1 MVGGGMMQQKGF
13 TIVELLIVI
22 VVIAI
27 LAAITVVAFNGIQNR
42 ANDVAVQNDMSMIAR
57 KLKAYA
63 TTDGVYPTS
72 GVDMYNLGLK
82 VTKGAYGNHFYNGVS
97 YYNLVYCWP
106 NSGSIDTFA
115 LVASSKSG
123 KVFEYTPSGVLRE
136 ASYGF
141 TGGSAGICT
150 NAGVSTGGST
160 RHWFYDNNAWQ
171 SFAG

>member
-1 MVGGGMMQQKGF
+1 MMQQKGF

-42 ANDVAVQNDMSMIAR
+42 DNDVAVQNDMSMIAR
-57 KLKAYA
+57 KQKAYA

>member
-1 MVGGGMMQQKGF
+1 MNVGAKQTGF

-27 LAAITVVAFNGIQNR
+27 LATIGILAYSGIRDR
-42 ANDVAVQNDMSMIAR
+42 ANDSAVKSDLNMIAR
-57 KLKAYA
+57 KLRLYA
-63 TTDGVYPTS
+63 VNDGVYPTS
-72 GVDMYNLGLK
+72 GTDMYNLGLK
-82 VTKGAYGNHFYNGVS
+82 VNKNAYGNHYYNGTS

-106 NSGSIDTFA
+106 NSGPIDSFA

-123 KVFEYTPSGVLRE
+123 KVFEYTPGGALRE
-136 ASYGF
+136 ASYAF

-150 NAGVSTGGST
+150 NAGITTGGTT
-160 RHWFYDNNAWQ
+160 RHWFYDAGAWQ

>member
-1 MVGGGMMQQKGF
+1 MLVGKTKNGF

-27 LAAITVVAFNGIQNR
+27 LAAITIVAFNGIQDR
-42 ANDVAVQNDMSMIAR
+42 ANDTAVQNDLSMMAR

-72 GVDMYNLGLK
+72 WADMANLNLK

-106 NSGSIDTFA
+106 NSGVIDTFA
-115 LVASSKSG
+115 LVAASKSG
-123 KVFEYTPSGVLRE
+123 KVYEYTSSGILRQ
-136 ASYGF
+136 ASYAY

-150 NAGVSTGGST
+150 NAGVTTGGTT

>member
-1 MVGGGMMQQKGF
+1 MLVGKTKNGF

-27 LAAITVVAFNGIQNR
+27 LAAITVVAFNGVQDR
-42 ANDVAVQNDMSMIAR
+42 ANDTAVQNDLSTIAR
-57 KLKAYA
+57 KLKAFA
-63 TTDGVYPTS
+63 TTDGVYPTTGTEMTS
-72 GVDMYNLGLK
+72 LGLK

-106 NSGSIDTFA
+106 NSGAIDTFA
-115 LVASSKSG
+115 LVAASKSG
-123 KVFEYTPSGVLRE
+123 KVYEYTPTGILRQ
-136 ASYGF
+136 ASYAF

-150 NAGVSTGGST
+150 NAGVTTGGST

>member
-1 MVGGGMMQQKGF
+1 MVVGKTNKGF

-27 LAAITVVAFNGIQNR
+27 LATIGILAYSGIRDN
-42 ANDVAVQNDMSMIAR
+42 ANDSAVKNDLSTIAR
-57 KLKAYA
+57 KLRLYA
-63 TTDGVYPTS
+63 VNDGVYPTS

-82 VTKGAYGNHFYNGVS
+82 VTKSAYGNHFYNGTS

-106 NSGSIDTFA
+106 NSGPIDSFA

-123 KVFEYTPSGVLRE
+123 KVFEYIPGGALRE
-136 ASYGF
+136 ASYAF

-150 NAGVSTGGST
+150 NAGVTTGGST
-160 RHWFYDNNAWQ
+160 RHWFFDANAWQ
-171 SFAG
+171 TFAG